1 MQTDRTQAQIVGIPR
16 YLYQASAGVSLIF
29 SIKLRKLDI
38 PMNKIYGGKTPPIRR
53 RPSCRV

>member
-38 PMNKIYGGKTPPIRR
+38 PMNKIYGGEA
-53 RPSCRV
+53 